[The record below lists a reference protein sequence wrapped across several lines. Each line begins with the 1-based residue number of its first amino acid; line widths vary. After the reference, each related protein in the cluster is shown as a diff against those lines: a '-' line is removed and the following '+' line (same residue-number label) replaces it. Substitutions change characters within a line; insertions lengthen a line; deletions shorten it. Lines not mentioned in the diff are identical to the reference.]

1 MLSQKLQNAIN
12 EQINAELYSA
22 YIYLSMAAYLE
33 DQDLPGFAH
42 WMRLQH
48 DEEQLHAMKLFDFV
62 LDRDGRVTLKAI
74 AEPQSEWDS
83 VLNVFEGAL
92 AHEKKVTRL
101 IHALYQ
107 LAIDENDYP
116 TQSMLQWFIDEQVEE
131 EKNANDAVAQLK
143 MIGDFGPGLLM
154 MDREMA
160 ARMPVTAAEAG
171 ALARAQNPLRLSG

>member
-1 MLSQKLQNAIN
+1 MISQKLQDAIN

-42 WMRLQH
+42 WMRMQH

-62 LDRDGRVTLKAI
+62 LDRDGRVKLKAI
-74 AEPQSEWDS
+74 GEPQTEWAS
-83 VLNVFEGAL
+83 SLEVFQGAL
-92 AHEKKVTRL
+92 AHEKKVTSL

-107 LAIDENDYP
+107 LAVDENDYP
-116 TQSMLQWFIDEQVEE
+116 TQSMLKWFIDEQVEE
-131 EKNANDAVAQLK
+131 EKNASDAVAQLK

-160 ARMPVTAAEAG
+160 ARVQATAAEAG
-171 ALARAQNPLRLSG
+171 A

>member
-1 MLSQKLQNAIN
+1 MISKILQDAIN

-42 WMRLQH
+42 WMRLQQ

-74 AEPQSEWDS
+74 GAPQSEWGS
-83 VLNVFEGAL
+83 ALEVFEDAL
-92 AHEKKVTRL
+92 AHEKKVTGL

-107 LAIDENDYP
+107 LAVDENDYP
-116 TQSMLQWFIDEQVEE
+116 TQSMLKWFIDEQVEE
-131 EKNANDAVAQLK
+131 EKSASDAVAQLK
-143 MIGDFGPGLLM
+143 MMGDFGPGLLM

-160 ARMPVTAAEAG
+160 QRMPATAAEVG
-171 ALARAQNPLRLSG
+171 A

>member
-1 MLSQKLQNAIN
+1 MIGQKLQDAIN

-42 WMRLQH
+42 WMRLQQ

-74 AEPQSEWDS
+74 GAPQSEWGS
-83 VLNVFEGAL
+83 ALEVFEDAL
-92 AHEKKVTRL
+92 AHEKKVTGL

-107 LAIDENDYP
+107 LAVDENDYP
-116 TQSMLQWFIDEQVEE
+116 TQSMLKWFIDEQVEE
-131 EKNANDAVAQLK
+131 EKSASDAVAQLK
-143 MIGDFGPGLLM
+143 MMGDFGPGLLM

-160 ARMPVTAAEAG
+160 QRMPATAAEVG
-171 ALARAQNPLRLSG
+171 A